1 MTRFALL
8 THDHP
13 MPHLDLLLEAGEV
26 LRTWR
31 LLAWPRSGETISA
44 EPLPDHRRLYLDYE
58 GPVSGHRGTVA
69 RIDGGRCEW
78 IDDHPDLLRV
88 RLTGR
93 ERQGLAVLS
102 RQADARWTL
111 TWLAGG

>member
-13 MPHLDLLLEAGEV
+13 TPHLDLLLESAGV

-31 LLAWPRSGETISA
+31 LTDWPPSGVTISA

-58 GPVSGHRGTVA
+58 GPVSGNRGTVA
-69 RIDGGRCEW
+69 RIDGGPCEW
-78 IDDHPDLLRV
+78 IEDQPEHLRV
-88 RLTGR
+88 RLVGR
-93 ERQGLAVLS
+93 ERHGLAVLS
-102 RQADARWTL
+102 RDADGRWAL
-111 TWLAGG
+111 TWLADR